1 MTGVQTTYCFCIFEH
16 FITNSSIDEEL
27 QYGINP
33 LFLYNR
39 KCCFLVASLPREMKT
54 EELVHNF
61 SLIAK
66 GATVGLC

>member
-16 FITNSSIDEEL
+16 FITNSSIDEEF
-27 QYGINP
+27 QYH
-33 LFLYNR
+33 R